1 MKKFIKKIS
10 LLLFLSLSLTLFAP
24 FGVSANTVS
33 IDEMKTKIREL
44 QIKYP
49 EDSYWGK
56 EFDGGIE
63 CFGFANLCYTY
74 IFDDSIYYANTH
86 NDVDELCVGD
96 WVRYRSSSNSKANHS
111 IFITDIIG
119 NSIFYVD
126 CNGEGD
132 DCVHWGNIMSKDDL
146 KSKLTLRL
154 YEYEYEDYTLNG
166 FGYIKTYPYNNVT
179 SLSRATTKSN
189 IILPDEAEKDV
200 DDIYDDTSNDIII
213 NEALSDTEITP
224 PIDDLLNPN
233 PEIFED
239 KNIIFTIGKKEV
251 IVFGKS
257 VFTDTAPIIRNERT
271 MLPAR
276 FISETLG
283 ADVFW
288 NEPDS
293 IIISKNS
300 SVLKIKLG
308 SQYADIDGNQ
318 ILIDSPAF
326 IENGRTYAPLRLIVD
341 FLKGSISYD
350 ITNNQV
356 IITP

>member
-1 MKKFIKKIS
+1 MS
-10 LLLFLSLSLTLFAP
+10 LSLSLTLFAP
-24 FGVSANTVS
+24 FVVSANTVS
-33 IDEMKTKIREL
+33 IEEMKAKIREL
-44 QIKYP
+44 QIEYP

-74 IFDDSIYYANTH
+74 IFDASIYSANTH
-86 NDVDELCVGD
+86 NNVDELCVGD
-96 WVRYRSSSNSKANHS
+96 WVRYRSSSNSKTNHS

-132 DCVHWGNIMSKDDL
+132 DRVHWGNTMSKDDL
-146 KSKLTLRL
+146 SSKLTLRL
-154 YEYEYEDYTLNG
+154 YEYEYEDPELNG

-189 IILPDEAEKDV
+189 VKLPNEDEETV
-200 DDIYDDTSNDIII
+200 DDIYKDTNNDIII
-213 NEALSDTEITP
+213 DEDLSDTEIIP
-224 PIDDLLNPN
+224 PINDWYNLQ
-233 PEIFED
+233 PEVRED
-239 KNIIFTIGKKEV
+239 KNIVFTIGEKEV

-283 ADVFW
+283 ADVCW
-288 NEPDS
+288 NEPDT
-293 IIISKNS
+293 IIISKNF

-308 SQYADIDGNQ
+308 SQYADINGNQ

-326 IENGRTYAPLRLIVD
+326 IENGRTYAPLRLIID

-350 ITNNQV
+350 ITNKQV